1 MKYHLGCG
9 TRYFD
14 GYVNID
20 NPPSEHSIANV
31 KADIF
36 GDLITV
42 KLDTCDE
49 IRSHHVFEH
58 FSYSES
64 IALLVKWTRAL
75 KIDGVL
81 IVDIP
86 DIEVLSQEL
95 VNSIQRNDLRKTF
108 KIIRLIYGSHEAE
121 WAFHINGWS
130 QRSLA
135 YVLEKFGFED
145 IGSQRYGDRNALF
158 PNCGILMQ
166 FKKVKDVEL
175 EKPARDI
182 LSFYTE
188 LPAQQDLLDEFNK
201 QFTDL
206 MGKI

>member
-14 GYVNID
+14 GYVNVD

-31 KADIF
+31 KADIY

-42 KLDTCDE
+42 KLDPCEE

-64 IALLVKWTRAL
+64 LALLVKWTRAL

-81 IVDIP
+81 IIDIP

-95 VNSIQRNDLRKTF
+95 GNS
-108 KIIRLIYGSHEAE
+108 
-121 WAFHINGWS
+121 
-130 QRSLA
+130 
-135 YVLEKFGFED
+135 
-145 IGSQRYGDRNALF
+145 
-158 PNCGILMQ
+158 
-166 FKKVKDVEL
+166 KKM
-175 EKPARDI
+175 I
-182 LSFYTE
+182 
-188 LPAQQDLLDEFNK
+188 
-201 QFTDL
+201 
-206 MGKI
+206 